1 MIVVQW
7 QKIRLGSLIKMGCI
21 NKNQSV
27 ALNCKLNVKTWLF
40 LFLSWQQSFEFVFNS
55 WVKRLHSWHLVGEG
69 VDMCC
74 VLCLMSDVS
83 QAVRWGDDGTR
94 GVTQVRRSPGSGP
107 GLAMSRPW
115 LRLRS
120 NLTLRHI
127 RHTWR
132 MSPGPDLS
140 IWHSYW
146 SGEEIE
152 RYYWIKKL
160 SSKWQKLT

>member
-94 GVTQVRRSPGSGP
+94 GVDTSEALPRQRTWPRHVTPPARPGSGS
-107 GLAMSRPW
+107 GV
-115 LRLRS
+115 
-120 NLTLRHI
+120 T
-127 RHTWR
+127 
-132 MSPGPDLS
+132 
-140 IWHSYW
+140 WHSDT
-146 SGEEIE
+146 SATPGGCHPALIRVSDTLIGQE
-152 RYYWIKKL
+152 KK
-160 SSKWQKLT
+160 